1 MKINIDKNIIIEN
14 PETRPFLADAYY
26 RDGSEKLPLVIFAHG
41 YKGYKDW
48 GAWDLMAKKFAEAG
62 FFFVKF
68 NFSHNGT
75 TIDQPKDFAD
85 LEAFGNNNFSKEMS
99 DYDEVFNHFLNHP
112 KVDNE
117 KIAIMGHS
125 RGGGITVI
133 KGFEDERVKV
143 LVALAGVSNF
153 KYRFPSQDRFE
164 DWKREG
170 VMYSENKR
178 THQQMPH
185 YFQFFEDF
193 EQNEERFNIQFATQH
208 LEKPFLIVQGT
219 NDEAVK
225 DKEASLLNEWC
236 KTSELVL
243 IENANHTF
251 GAKEPWT
258 EEKLPADLEKATL
271 VMIDFINKHL
281 KSQCK

>member
-26 RDGSEKLPLVIFAHG
+26 REGSEQLPLVIFAHG

-75 TIDQPKDFAD
+75 TIDQPKNFAD
-85 LEAFGNNNFSKEMS
+85 LEAFGNNNFSKEIS
-99 DYDEVFNHFLNHP
+99 DYDEVLNHFLNHP
-112 KVDNE
+112 KIDNE
-117 KIAIMGHS
+117 KTAIIGHS

-178 THQQMPH
+178 TRQQMPH

-193 EQNEERFNIQFATQH
+193 EQNEERFNIQYAAQH

-236 KTSELVL
+236 KTSEFVL

-258 EEKLPADLEKATL
+258 EEPLPADLEKATL

-281 KSQCK
+281 KESM